1 MKSWLKQI
9 TIALLLSNEVT
20 ANPDG
25 HNILDKPQYLENYSF
40 DFSQHHLPLAYNTY
54 GASVQLLHKYK
65 LIPDIKDRYGA
76 IVLNK
81 VSETFSDI
89 INFSFFAETQIRP
102 CHRSGRRI
110 RLQVGREHVTRLLN
124 VLPGQ

>member
-1 MKSWLKQI
+1 MKNWLKQV
-9 TIALLLSNEVT
+9 TIALLLSSEVG

-25 HNILDKPQYLENYSF
+25 HKVMDKPQYLENYSF
-40 DFSQHHLPLAYNTY
+40 DFSQHHMPLAYDTY

-81 VSETFSDI
+81 RIQSDRAI
-89 INFSFFAETQIRP
+89 EVDVEFVF
-102 CHRSGRRI
+102 
-110 RLQVGREHVTRLLN
+110 
-124 VLPGQ
+124 

>member
-1 MKSWLKQI
+1 MKNLIKRI
-9 TIALLLSNEVT
+9 TIALLLSSQVL

-25 HNILDKPQYLENYSF
+25 HKLLDKPQYLENYSF
-40 DFSQHHLPLAYNTY
+40 DFSQHHLPLAYDTY

-81 VSETFSDI
+81 VSLPIRVLVLAYLLTYSSFTETAI
-89 INFSFFAETQIRP
+89 
-102 CHRSGRRI
+102 
-110 RLQVGREHVTRLLN
+110 
-124 VLPGQ
+124 

>member
-1 MKSWLKQI
+1 MNNWLKQI
-9 TIALLLSNEVT
+9 TIALLLSTSSVA

-25 HNILDKPQYLENYSF
+25 HKVLDKPQYLENYSF
-40 DFSQHHLPLAYNTY
+40 DFSQHHLPLAYDTY

-81 VSETFSDI
+81 VSCA
-89 INFSFFAETQIRP
+89 NHFF
-102 CHRSGRRI
+102 
-110 RLQVGREHVTRLLN
+110 
-124 VLPGQ
+124 